1 MVKLSQQINGGE
13 TQRVTR
19 TDIVKSRQ
27 QYQKERR
34 EFDELKTR
42 ATAKQ
47 KEFEG
52 IKTIDEYEQKY
63 TDLDP
68 SLKTWFSTPDTLRSD
83 KTARIDATKIAVQ
96 EKIVY
101 ANERIASAKTR
112 YDQQIQS
119 SRETYAR
126 DKRKGRKNAKKD
138 YRERN
143 HEANDQLEER
153 EAKWEGYKKGLN
165 KGVYQLNQNKDVTF
179 NDIHQYADDLS
190 NYEENKKEA
199 SNKNR
204 KFDRNKEIEERELI
218 DAGYKP
224 QVIKESFK
232 GQPQAIQTG
241 FYNPETKDWVSGSK
255 YKINAP
261 VDVTNL
267 KR

>member
-179 NDIHQYADDLS
+179 
-190 NYEENKKEA
+190 
-199 SNKNR
+199 
-204 KFDRNKEIEERELI
+204 
-218 DAGYKP
+218 
-224 QVIKESFK
+224 
-232 GQPQAIQTG
+232 
-241 FYNPETKDWVSGSK
+241 
-255 YKINAP
+255 
-261 VDVTNL
+261 
-267 KR
+267 